1 MVLMFLNIIFSY
13 LLPIIY
19 SSMIALIMV
28 LFFLFIFRVKDPTIR
43 IAFFFIPLIKPF
55 IMIIEK
61 IDVNHLYFQGRTV
74 ALGLRFP
81 DPSNMINLAESMI
94 KGPVLSNSQD
104 DRLILII
111 IAVVILIF
119 LIVRWVNL
127 ALFYRKLAYTEKVT
141 RTEVPEL
148 YNIIDKY
155 STIIKTKAPDVS
167 LTHKDYYSPFV
178 VGIKNSTLVL
188 SPKVLEILNDGEREV
203 IIHHE
208 ISHIKR
214 TDNLVGWFA
223 LILRDLNF
231 FNPFGYIS
239 YYLIRA
245 EQERGSDL
253 LTVKY
258 SGKTP
263 KEVIN
268 NIINSIIKLK
278 EIDKKSRELVPSYGS
293 NFFSRTVS
301 KIRLSN
307 RINNI
312 LRSGGQSIYSR
323 ITPKILLYFLFV
335 FILLIQLFS
344 VLKINDF
351 TFILR

>member
-1 MVLMFLNIIFSY
+1 MLLNIILSY
-13 LLPIIY
+13 LVPIIFN
-19 SSMIALIMV
+19 SMVALLMV

-55 IMIIEK
+55 IMIIER
-61 IDVNHLYFQGRTV
+61 IDVNNQYIQNMIWTI
-74 ALGLRFP
+74 GLRFP
-81 DPSNMINLAESMI
+81 DPTNMIKFPESSLQRPLNNTQANFI
-94 KGPVLSNSQD
+94 
-104 DRLILII
+104 ILII

-119 LIVRWVNL
+119 LIIRWINL
-127 ALFYRKLAYTEKVT
+127 AFFYKNLAYTEKIT
-141 RTEVPEL
+141 NIEAPAL

-155 STIIKTKAPDVS
+155 SAIISTKAPNVS

-178 VGIKNSTLVL
+178 VGVKNTTLVL
-188 SPKVLEILNDGEREV
+188 SPKLLETLNDSEREI

-214 TDNLVGWFA
+214 NDNLMGWVA

-231 FNPFGYIS
+231 FNPFGYIA

-258 SGKTP
+258 SN
-263 KEVIN
+263 KEPREVVD
-268 NIINSIIKLK
+268 NIINSIIKLRK
-278 EIDKKSRELVPSYGS
+278 IDQKSKELVPSYGS
-293 NFFSRTVS
+293 NFITKTFS
-301 KIRLSN
+301 KIKLNN
-307 RINNI
+307 RIKNI
-312 LRSGGQSIYSR
+312 LKFGNQRVYSR
-323 ITPKILLYFLFV
+323 IIPKILFYFLFV
-335 FILLIQLFS
+335 FILLVQIFF
-344 VLKINDF
+344 VYKINNF